1 MSLQLKKI
9 LVAIDGSENSDY
21 ALNLAIKLGTLY
33 LATVDLIHVA
43 IPAGSVVVSPRV
55 FDPLL
60 GTTMVLPTPKI
71 EPGQKKE
78 ESSGLPHILA
88 DRRQL
93 LLEHGIQC
101 NAIYVESDDVAGE
114 ILKATSSGGYDL
126 TILGSRGIGGIK
138 SLLLGSVSHKVARE
152 SKRSVLITKTKIE
165 NIPKILLGYDGSDE
179 SNIALAFATDIGK
192 RFHAQVTVASV
203 VSVPIAPEGY
213 IGSGMDRWERETREL
228 VESTVAKLKNEGV
241 TADGR
246 VIDSTDVARAL
257 AEVAEKDSLRSD
269 SSGKPG
275 VRKT

>member
-1 MSLQLKKI
+1 MPLELKKI

-21 ALNLAIKLGTLY
+21 ALNLAIKIGTLY

-43 IPAGSVVVSPRV
+43 IPTGSVVVSPRV

-71 EPGQKKE
+71 EPGQKKQE
-78 ESSGLPHILA
+78 GSGLPHILA

-101 NAIYVESDDVAGE
+101 NAIYIESDDVTGE

-126 TILGSRGIGGIK
+126 TILGSRGLGGIK

-152 SKRSVLITKTKIE
+152 SKRSVLIVRTKIE
-165 NIPKILLGYDGSDE
+165 NVPKILLGYDGSDE
-179 SNIALAFATDIGK
+179 SKVALAFATDIGK
-192 RFHAQVTVASV
+192 RFHTQVTVASV

-213 IGSGMDRWERETREL
+213 IGSGMDRWER
-228 VESTVAKLKNEGV
+228 
-241 TADGR
+241 
-246 VIDSTDVARAL
+246 
-257 AEVAEKDSLRSD
+257 
-269 SSGKPG
+269 
-275 VRKT
+275 